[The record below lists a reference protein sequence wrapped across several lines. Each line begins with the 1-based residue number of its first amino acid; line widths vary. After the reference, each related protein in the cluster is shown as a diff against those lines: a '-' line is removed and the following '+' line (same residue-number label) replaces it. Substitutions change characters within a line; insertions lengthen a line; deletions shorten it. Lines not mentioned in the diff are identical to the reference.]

1 MTSRAWGL
9 LTVEA
14 SDLQFGGNLG
24 YEDVLGEKYLWNN
37 TVANG
42 KAVQPGDLVL
52 LRGKKLALG
61 IAWVDEI
68 TTGPGKK
75 VQQRCPQCRS
85 TAIKPRKSAKYS
97 SVPFRCSESPCG
109 ASFRDPVVEVLDVT
123 IYEADYGR
131 TWRPFDRPVLI
142 SRIKPFFLNNSGQQ
156 SIRPMNLDGLRA
168 ELGTES
174 GLGPTWWKA
183 DAGLRPAI
191 PGGHKLIL
199 QKARIGQQEFR
210 QALLARYGSRCAIS
224 GPQPEESLEAAHLY
238 RYADT
243 PHHDLA
249 GGLLLRRDLHALMDR
264 GLLAID
270 PATWTVKVAPRLHCY
285 KELAVLH
292 GQALSIS
299 PADRPNVSY
308 LAVHHDL
315 AIETW

>member
-1 MTSRAWGL
+1 MARAWSL

-14 SDLQFGGNLG
+14 NDLQFGGNLG
-24 YEDVLGEKYLWNN
+24 YEDVLGEKYLWNS

-42 KAVQPGDLVL
+42 RAVQPGDLVL

-61 IAWVDEI
+61 IAWVDEV

-75 VQQRCPQCRS
+75 VQRRCPQCTS
-85 TAIKPRKSAKYS
+85 TAIKRRKGPKYS
-97 SVPFRCSESPCG
+97 AVPFRCSESACR
-109 ASFRDPVVEVLDVT
+109 ASFKEPVTEVIDVT

-131 TWRPFDRPVLI
+131 TWRPLDRVVPV
-142 SRIKPFFLNNSGQQ
+142 SRVQPFFLNNSGQQ
-156 SIRPMNLDGLRA
+156 SIRPIDLDGLRA
-168 ELGTES
+168 ELGTEA
-174 GLGPTWWKA
+174 GLGPSWWKA

-191 PGGHKLIL
+191 EGGHKLIL

-210 QALLARYGSRCAIS
+210 QALIDRYGSRCAIS

-249 GGLLLRRDLHALMDR
+249 GGLLLRRDLHTLMDR
-264 GLLAID
+264 GLLTID
-270 PATWTVKVAPRLHCY
+270 PATWTIKIAPRLHRY
-285 KELAVLH
+285 ADLADLH
-292 GQALSIS
+292 GQPLNIS
-299 PADRPNVSY
+299 SADRPDSRY
-308 LAVHHDL
+308 LAVHHNL